1 MSAFEDFSYKLQA
14 IHLIELLIRNDEVM
28 KRRRVGFKVLNCQSV
43 LSYQFRHSG
52 KS

>member
-1 MSAFEDFSYKLQA
+1 MSTFEDFSYKL
-14 IHLIELLIRNDEVM
+14 HLIELLIRNDEVM